1 MHPDTLSGEQ
11 LRQAAALA
19 DGAVDV
25 DAFDPW
31 QLFLR
36 VADVMERW
44 GPIVKSIGFSADA

>member
-11 LRQAAALA
+11 LRQAAAIA

-31 QLFLR
+31 
-36 VADVMERW
+36 
-44 GPIVKSIGFSADA
+44 